1 MAALPAGWLRG
12 SMPGMDN
19 ELSTDPAHKLQ
30 AVLNHDRTDAGKDF
44 PAGYLAAC
52 WNWFHD
58 LSASDQVQA
67 AVVRAE
73 FEKGN
78 EGEAERAATALPPAP
93 VCPLI

>member
-1 MAALPAGWLRG
+1 MAALLTGLLRG
-12 SMPGMDN
+12 SMSCMNDK
-19 ELSTDPAHKLQ
+19 LSTDPAHKLQ
-30 AVLNHDRTDAGKDF
+30 AVLNHDRTDVGRDF
-44 PAGYLAAC
+44 PEGYLAAC

-78 EGEAERAATALPPAP
+78 EGEAERAAAALPPAP
-93 VCPLI
+93 VRPLL